1 MAIKKAK
8 KSRKKNS
15 KNIPKIPEWQYRE
28 IIWIIFYVIAFSIFF
43 ILSGNSWI
51 AWEHLNIFLK
61 SIFWFWSFLIPF
73 LLIIFWSVLFF
84 VNHFKFTFHRI
95 LWLWL
100 FLVWIL
106 TLVHLRADFDEAYNQ
121 LQQFWWMIWFISS
134 YILRALFW
142 DFIAHLVWMWL
153 VFISLPLIFDMS
165 IKEIIQKTLKPLTEI
180 KERNEEDFFEEA
192 SFAKTKTKN
201 PDIQAIE
208 FQETQKIEWPSV
220 SIIKP
225 KQLEISE
232 IPEIKTLE
240 KPSIED
246 LKEKQEEAEIK
257 NKIRELNSQNQ
268 VQNNPVQNISPEEE
282 KRKIEEKIRI
292 RKASWWIKI
301 SNFTWDEEW
310 EFPSLDLLEAKV
322 DNNYPDDDKLEKA
335 ALNIQ
340 TKLSQF
346 WIEVEVI
353 EARVWPTVT
362 QFTLNP
368 AEWVKVSK
376 ILWLKDD
383 LAMALS
389 AKAVRIEAPIP
400 WQPYVWIEI
409 PNEKRSTVYL
419 KEIIE
424 SEQFTKDSDSKLRLC
439 LWKDTSWNP
448 VVEDLWKMPHMLI
461 AWTTWSWKSVWM
473 NTFLIS
479 LMYQNSPKELKFIMI
494 DPKMVEL
501 SWYNWCPHLLTPV
514 ITDAD
519 KALASLKWSV
529 SEMMRRYTE
538 CKDKWYKNIQE
549 YNENEETKM
558 PKIVIVIDELADL
571 MMREFKKET
580 ETAIARIAQ
589 MARAVW
595 MHLIVATQRPT
606 VDVITWLIKANIPTR
621 VSFAVKSSIDSRT
634 VLDAM
639 WWEDLLW
646 MWDMMYINASL
657 PKPRRVQWI
666 FISSKEIKAVVDHI
680 KLAKEPEDENEE
692 EFQEDITSAPTQ
704 ANWLSWSWWY
714 TPWVWAIDLDAI
726 ASASKEDPKLMEAL
740 QAIQETWKASAT
752 LLQRKISVWYAK
764 AAKLLDILEE
774 KWIVWPANWAK
785 PREVYLDKIS
795 E

>member
-1 MAIKKAK
+1 MAIKKNKKPRK
-8 KSRKKNS
+8 KSGKKN
-15 KNIPKIPEWQYRE
+15 NPIPEWQYRE
-28 IIWIIFYVIAFSIFF
+28 IIWIIFFVLAFSIFF
-43 ILSGNSWI
+43 ILSWNSWI
-51 AWEHLNIFLK
+51 AWEKINLVLK
-61 SIFWFWSFLIPF
+61 SVFWFWSFIIPF
-73 LLIIFWSVLFF
+73 ILITSWSFLFF

-95 LWLWL
+95 LWLGL
-100 FLVWIL
+100 FFVWIL
-106 TLVHLRADFDEAYNQ
+106 TLVHLRADFDNAYSE
-121 LQQFWWMIWFISS
+121 LQEFWWMIWFVSS
-134 YILRALFW
+134 YILRAMFW
-142 DFIAHLVWMWL
+142 DFIAHLVWIWL

-165 IKEIIQKTLKPLTEI
+165 IKEIIQKIFKPLTEV
-180 KERNEEDFFEEA
+180 KEKIEEFEDV
-192 SFAKTKTKN
+192 SFSPSKSKEQ
-201 PDIQAIE
+201 DIQAIE
-208 FQETQKIEWPSV
+208 MPDSPKIEFWWV
-220 SIIKP
+220 QIVKP
-225 KQLEISE
+225 KQLEISDAEE
-232 IPEIKTLE
+232 INK
-240 KPSIED
+240 KSSIEI

-257 NKIRELNSQNQ
+257 NKIKELNSQNFE
-268 VQNNPVQNISPEEE
+268 NNWTQEE
-282 KRKIEEKIRI
+282 KPKNVG
-292 RKASWWIKI
+292 SDWIKPKRSSQNWIRI

-310 EFPSLDLLEAKV
+310 EFPSLDLLENKV
-322 DNNYPDDDKLEKA
+322 DENYPDDNELEKQ

-409 PNEKRSTVYL
+409 PNAVRSTVYMR
-419 KEIIE
+419 EIIE
-424 SEQFTKDSDSKLRLC
+424 SEQFKNWWKSKLKLC
-439 LWKDTSWNP
+439 FWKDTSWNA
-448 VVEDLWKMPHMLI
+448 VIEDLAKMPHMLI

-473 NTFLIS
+473 NTFLMS

-538 CKDKWYKNIQE
+538 CKEKWYRNLEE
-549 YNENEETKM
+549 YNEWEETKM

-571 MMREFKKET
+571 MMREFKKDT
-580 ETAIARIAQ
+580 ENAIARIAQ

-595 MHLIVATQRPT
+595 MHLIVATQRPS
-606 VDVITWLIKANIPTR
+606 VDVITWIIKANIPTR
-621 VSFAVKSSIDSRT
+621 ISFAVKSAIDSRT
-634 VLDAM
+634 VLDSM
-639 WWEDLLW
+639 WWEELLW
-646 MWDMMYINASL
+646 MWDMMYINSSL
-657 PKPRRVQWI
+657 PKPKRVQWI
-666 FISSKEIKAVVDHI
+666 FISSKEIERVTNHI

-692 EFQEDITSAPTQ
+692 EYFEDITQEATQ
-704 ANWLSWSWWY
+704 VNWFQWAIWW

-726 ASASKEDPKLMEAL
+726 ASAANEDPKLMEAV
-740 QAIQETWKASAT
+740 QVIQETWKASAT

-785 PREVYLDKIS
+785 PREVYLDRI
-795 E
+795 

>member
-1 MAIKKAK
+1 MAIKKSKKTRK
-8 KSRKKNS
+8 KSS
-15 KNIPKIPEWQYRE
+15 KNIKKIPEGQYRE
-28 IIWIIFYVIAFSIFF
+28 IVWIIFYVAAFSIFF
-43 ILSGNSWI
+43 ILSWNSWI
-51 AWEHLNIFLK
+51 AWEYIDNFLK
-61 SIFWFWSFLIPF
+61 SIFWIWSVIIPF
-73 LLIIFWSVLFF
+73 IFIIAWSVLFF

-95 LWLWL
+95 LWLLL
-100 FLVWIL
+100 FFIWIL
-106 TLVHLRADFDEAYNQ
+106 TIIHLRADFNSAFTLLKD
-121 LQQFWWMIWFISS
+121 FWWMVWFTSS
-134 YILRALFW
+134 FILRSLFW
-142 DFIAHLVWMWL
+142 DFIAYIVWIWL
-153 VFISLPLIFDMS
+153 IFISIPLIFDMS
-165 IKEIIQKTLKPLTEI
+165 IKEIIQVIFKPLTEV
-180 KERNEEDFFEEA
+180 KEKIEDFEEA
-192 SFAKTKTKN
+192 SFSKSKSQN
-201 PDIQAIE
+201 IQELDIP
-208 FQETQKIEWPSV
+208 TQLWTNLNIDWPSV

-225 KQLEISE
+225 KQIEISE
-232 IPEIKTLE
+232 AEEIKAPE
-240 KPSIED
+240 KTSIEV
-246 LKEKQEEAEIK
+246 LNEKKEEAEIK
-257 NKIRELNSQNQ
+257 NKIKELNSKNSETQE
-268 VQNNPVQNISPEEE
+268 PE
-282 KRKIEEKIRI
+282 KPKIAVRKK
-292 RKASWWIKI
+292 SWWIKI
-301 SNFTWDEEW
+301 SNFTWEEEW
-310 EFPSLDLLEAKV
+310 EFPSLDLLENKTS
-322 DNNYPDDDKLEKA
+322 DNYPDDDKLEKA

-400 WQPYVWIEI
+400 GQPYVWIEI
-409 PNEKRSTVYL
+409 PNENRAIVYL
-419 KEIIE
+419 REIITSDE
-424 SEQFTKDSDSKLRLC
+424 FTKNNDSKLKLC
-439 LWKDTSWNP
+439 FWKDTSWNP

-538 CKDKWYKNIQE
+538 CKEKWYKNIQE

-634 VLDAM
+634 VLDTM

-666 FISSKEIKAVVDHI
+666 FISSKEIKNVVDHI
-680 KLAKEPEDENEE
+680 KLAKEPEDENQENWE
-692 EFQEDITSAPTQ
+692 WDFQEDITRDFTKMNSA
-704 ANWLSWSWWY
+704 WSIWWWY
-714 TPWVWAIDLDAI
+714 SWTPWVWAIDLDAI
-726 ASASKEDPKLMEAL
+726 ASASKQDEKVWEAI
-740 QAIQETWKASAT
+740 AVIQRTWKASAT
-752 LLQRKISVWYAK
+752 LLQRMIWVWYAR
-764 AAKLLDILEE
+764 AAKILDILEE
-774 KWIVWPANWAK
+774 QWVVWPSNWAK
-785 PREVYLDKIS
+785 PREVYLEKIS